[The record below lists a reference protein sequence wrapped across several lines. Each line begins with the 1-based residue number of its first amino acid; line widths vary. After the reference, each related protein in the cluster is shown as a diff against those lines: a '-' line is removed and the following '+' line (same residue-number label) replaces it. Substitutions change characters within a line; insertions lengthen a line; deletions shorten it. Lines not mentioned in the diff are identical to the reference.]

1 MRAVLVDWLIDVSI
15 HFEVMTETLH
25 YAISYI
31 DRTLS
36 LVEIEKTKLQLVGV
50 TSMKIAD
57 VFNEKSKEYY

>member
-1 MRAVLVDWLIDVSI
+1 MSTQEYITDSMRAVLVDWLIDVSI

-36 LVEIEKTKLQLVGV
+36 LVEIEKTKL
-50 TSMKIAD
+50 
-57 VFNEKSKEYY
+57 